1 MRKNVASQIIGAQMN
16 SRTDGSPLTSA
27 VSISVVGD
35 NGAAAAGGGTLAHK
49 GDGYWSYVPTQAET
63 NYVHV
68 AFTFTHASGVNQ
80 TVQAYPVAY
89 NYGDAVRL
97 GITALPNAA
106 ADAAGGLPISDAGGL
121 DLDTLLTRLDAAM
134 STRATPAQVAAE
146 LATYDAPTRA
156 ELTSDINSV
165 IALLP
170 ASLSGGRIRAVVEL
184 INVGVVDATALA
196 TNAVDEIVAAVL
208 AGIIEGTVTLKQSL
222 QLSNAAA
229 AAKLSG
235 AATTTATLRNLADT
249 IDRIVATVDADGNR
263 TAVARTFE

>member
-121 DLDTLLTRLDAAM
+121 DLDARLDAAV
-134 STRATPAQVAAE
+134 STRATPAQVATE
-146 LATYDAPTRA
+146 LGTYDAPTRA
-156 ELTSDINSV
+156 ELTTDINSV
-165 IALLP
+165 LGRLP
-170 ASLSGGRIRAVVEL
+170 AALVGGRIAAIAEVL
-184 INVGVVDATALA
+184 GVDAVDNAALA
-196 TNAVDEIVAAVL
+196 ANAVTEIVAGVFARAFSAAYGSLTFDEIMKVL
-208 AGIIEGTVTLKQSL
+208 IATQ
-222 QLSNAAA
+222 

-235 AATTTATLRNLADT
+235 AATATIAIRNLDDSADVV
-249 IDRIVATVDADGNR
+249 VASVDASGNR
-263 TAVARTFE
+263 TAVTVTP